1 MLICNLYRE
10 WQLRG
15 KRKSLPN
22 SSNKVCDQLA
32 RFEKFVEDWKNV
44 IEKED
49 AEIHVM
55 GDMNLD
61 LYHWRQRGGQ
71 PREWQPLVNLL
82 FKEIISRY
90 MVQTVDKTTR
100 TQAGV
105 DSILDHHYKNN
116 TAFIK
121 LTTVELLVNSDHC

>member
-1 MLICNLYRE
+1 MQVIICNLYRE

-22 SSNKVCDQLA
+22 SSNKVGDQLA

-44 IEKED
+44 IETED
-49 AEIHVM
+49 AEIHVL

-71 PREWQPLVNLL
+71 PE
-82 FKEIISRY
+82 SR
-90 MVQTVDKTTR
+90 MAQ
-100 TQAGV
+100 G
-105 DSILDHHYKNN
+105 I
-116 TAFIK
+116 
-121 LTTVELLVNSDHC
+121 